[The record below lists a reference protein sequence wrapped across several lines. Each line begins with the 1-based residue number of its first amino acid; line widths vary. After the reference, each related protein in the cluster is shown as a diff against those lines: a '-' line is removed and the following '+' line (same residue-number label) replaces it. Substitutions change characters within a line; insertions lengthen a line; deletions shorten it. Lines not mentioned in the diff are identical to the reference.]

1 MKIFSKTF
9 ILFFQL
15 LGFGLTG
22 QAQQTLSLYYLE
34 TIPQVQNLNPAMAP
48 RANGYLGI
56 PLAGSTYFGINT
68 DMFGSDL
75 VQNYNGEWI
84 TLTNAGYDYT
94 PFYKRIGKAA
104 NLTAHQVVTPIQ
116 FGFRGKKGYF
126 SFSWSEKVN
135 MALAIPKDFFTILDV
150 GGFPDGS
157 SYDFS
162 ALGVNSQYYR
172 EMSFGYSYKIMSK
185 LKVGFHAKYLQGL
198 AAVKTDINQF
208 DVNTGVDQWDI
219 ALKADAYISS
229 PVEILTDS
237 TGYPDGIGELPSTT
251 KEIIDMG
258 LLNFSNPGIAG
269 DFGAVYEHSEAWTFS
284 AALNDIGFIKWNGGL
299 KSYSAHGNYTFK
311 GLYLDSSNIDS
322 LDVATGELLD
332 SIKNTIKINS
342 GNDSFT
348 TGLGPKLYF
357 GAKYNLNHYFS
368 LGALSRTVF
377 AKNNFQQE
385 FNVSANIN
393 LYRILTTT
401 VNYTYSINGANTFGF
416 GLALRGGPI
425 QFYIAADYLPYTYRN
440 FTFETTSE
448 DDDDYADSSS
458 GKKTRRTIT
467 PASFDNFNVMF
478 GLNILFGAKG
488 FRDEPMLEVNREF

>member
-1 MKIFSKTF
+1 MKTFSKS
-9 ILFFQL
+9 IIIIVSALFM
-15 LGFGLTG
+15 GFTS
-22 QAQQTLSLYYLE
+22 QAQQMLSLYYLE

-48 RANGYLGI
+48 RANGYFGI
-56 PLAGSTYFGINT
+56 PLASSTYFGINT
-68 DMFGSDL
+68 DMFGSDM
-75 VQNYNGEWI
+75 VQKYNGEWV
-84 TLTNAGYDYT
+84 TLTHEGFDYE

-104 NLTAHQVVTPIQ
+104 NISAHQVVVPIQ
-116 FGFRGKKGYF
+116 FGFKGKNGYF

-157 SYDFS
+157 NYDFS
-162 ALGVNSQYYR
+162 AIGINAQYYR

-185 LKVGFHAKYLQGL
+185 LRVGFHAKYLQGL
-198 AAVKTDINQF
+198 AAVKTDISQF
-208 DVNTGVDQWDI
+208 NVNTGVDQWDI

-229 PVEILTDS
+229 PVEIHTDS
-237 TGYPDGIGELPSTT
+237 TGYPTGIGELPSTT

-258 LLNFSNPGIAG
+258 LLNFSNPGFAG
-269 DFGAVYEHSEAWTFS
+269 DFGAVYEHNNSWTFS
-284 AALNDIGFIKWNGGL
+284 AALNDLGFIKWNGGL
-299 KSYSAHGNYTFK
+299 HSYSASGSYTFK
-311 GLYLDSSNIDS
+311 GLNLDSSSIDS

-332 SIKNTIKINS
+332 SLKNAIKSKS
-342 GNDSFT
+342 GNESFT

-357 GAKYNLNHYFS
+357 GAKYNVNHYFS

-377 AKNNFQQE
+377 AKNDFQQE
-385 FNVSANIN
+385 FNISANLN

-425 QFYIAADYLPYTYRN
+425 QFYVAADYLPYAYRN
-440 FTFETTSE
+440 YTIEDTTENDIE
-448 DDDDYADSSS
+448 DDSSTD
-458 GKKTRRTIT
+458 KKTRRTFT

-488 FRDEPMLEVNREF
+488 FRDEPMIETNSGF

>member
-1 MKIFSKTF
+1 MKIFSKSIVIF
-9 ILFFQL
+9 ILGLF
-15 LGFGLTG
+15 LGFKI
-22 QAQQTLSLYYLE
+22 QAQQMLSLYYLE

-56 PLAGSTYFGINT
+56 PFAGSTYFGVNT
-68 DMFGSDL
+68 DMFGSEM
-75 VQNYNGEWI
+75 VQKYNGDWV
-84 TLTNAGYDYT
+84 TLTNAGYDYD

-104 NLTAHQVVTPIQ
+104 NISAHQVVVPIQ

-135 MALAIPKDFFTILDV
+135 MALAIPKDFFTILDE

-157 SYDFS
+157 AYDFS
-162 ALGVNSQYYR
+162 AFGVNGQYYR

-185 LKVGFHAKYLQGL
+185 LRVGFHAKFLQGL
-198 AAVKTDINQF
+198 AAVKTDISKF

-229 PVEILTDS
+229 PVEISTDS
-237 TGYPDGIGELPSTT
+237 TGYPNGIGDLPSTT

-269 DFGAVYEHSEAWTFS
+269 DFGAVYEHNEAWTFS
-284 AALNDIGFIKWNGGL
+284 AALNDLGFIKWNGGL
-299 KSYSAHGNYTFK
+299 HSYSASGSYTFK

-332 SIKNTIKINS
+332 SLKNAIKSKS
-342 GNDSFT
+342 GNESFT
-348 TGLGPKLYF
+348 TGLGPKLYI
-357 GAKYNLNHYFS
+357 GAKYNVNHYFS

-377 AKNNFQQE
+377 AKNDFQQE
-385 FNVSANIN
+385 FNVSANLN
-393 LYRILTTT
+393 LYRILSTT

-416 GLALRGGPI
+416 GLALRGGPV
-425 QFYIAADYLPYTYRN
+425 QFYVAADYLPYAYRN
-440 FTFETTSE
+440 YTIETTS
-448 DDDDYADSSS
+448 DDDANSNSSA
-458 GKKTRRTIT
+458 GKKTRRPIT

-488 FRDEPMLEVNREF
+488 FRDEPMMETNSGF